1 MKGFVMLFQKTKERG
16 VGLMKNFV
24 SNAMKENH

>member
-1 MKGFVMLFQKTKERG
+1 MLFQKTKERG
-16 VGLMKNFV
+16 VGLVKNFV